1 MNERNHVTFNHG
13 YLCEMLRM
21 ASDNELA
28 NVIVDVQKIQK
39 QREVARKQLHAI
51 AIKNAIEAAIKD
63 GYLVKF
69 VEQYNDMEDED
80 ATVFGIHSN
89 NLPFT
94 NIIIEE
100 D

>member
-1 MNERNHVTFNHG
+1 MKERNQVTFNHG

-28 NVIVDVQKIQK
+28 NVINDVQKIQK
-39 QREVARKQLHAI
+39 QREVARKQSHAI
-51 AIKNAIEAAIKD
+51 AIKQAIEAAIKD
-63 GYLVKF
+63 GYSVGF
-69 VEQYNDMEDED
+69 GEDE
-80 ATVFGIHSN
+80 TVFALHSN
-89 NLPFT
+89 NLMYI